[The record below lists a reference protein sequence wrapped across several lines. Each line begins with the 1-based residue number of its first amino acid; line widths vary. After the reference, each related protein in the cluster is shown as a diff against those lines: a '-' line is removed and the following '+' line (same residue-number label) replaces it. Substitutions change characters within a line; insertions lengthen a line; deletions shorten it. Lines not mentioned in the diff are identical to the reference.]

1 MHPCLLAL
9 RIADTLLTF
18 LLVFLICSRGL
29 RPRYAAFAAWLSV
42 SGVIDAALLWI
53 PHETMLYAQLWSAS
67 QPVLWTLQ
75 LLSVQEVMSLVTEQ
89 YPELGVAAK
98 VITSS
103 SFTVGV
109 IAAGVSVFSDLNN
122 ANHVPLWLD
131 VTWRVTRY
139 VSCASCF
146 VLVAQILWFAL
157 FPVPMVPNVRI
168 HRRLFTLYGGVLPTL
183 ALLIGDV
190 GSPLLNDYVNIGYLS
205 GVLITLC
212 CWAGLL
218 TPGREYCPIS
228 ARTTSQSSL
237 QNISKL
243 DFEILR

>member
-1 MHPCLLAL
+1 MHLCLLTL
-9 RIADTLLTF
+9 RTVDTLLTF

-42 SGVIDAALLWI
+42 SGLIDAALLWI
-53 PHETMLYAQLWSAS
+53 PHETMLYAELWSAT
-67 QPVLWTLQ
+67 QPILWTLQ
-75 LLSVQEVMSLVTEQ
+75 LLAVQEVMSLVTEQ
-89 YPELGVAAK
+89 YPQLGVAAK

-103 SFTVGV
+103 SFTVGI
-109 IAAGVSVFSDLNN
+109 IAAAISVFSNLNTS
-122 ANHVPLWLD
+122 HVPLWLD

-139 VSCASCF
+139 VCCASCF

-190 GSPLLNDYVNIGYLS
+190 GSQRLNDYVNVGYLS
-205 GVLITLC
+205 GVLVTLC
-212 CWAGLL
+212 CWIGLL
-218 TPGREYCPIS
+218 TPDREYCPIS
-228 ARTTSQSSL
+228 ARTMSRSSL
-237 QNISKL
+237 QNISKF

>member
-1 MHPCLLAL
+1 
-9 RIADTLLTF
+9 
-18 LLVFLICSRGL
+18 
-29 RPRYAAFAAWLSV
+29 
-42 SGVIDAALLWI
+42 
-53 PHETMLYAQLWSAS
+53 MLYAQLWSAT

-75 LLSVQEVMSLVTEQ
+75 MLAVLEVMSLVTEQ

-109 IAAGVSVFSDLNN
+109 IAAGVSVFSDLHN
-122 ANHVPLWLD
+122 ANHIPLWLA

-168 HRRLFTLYGGVLPTL
+168 HRRLFTLYGGVLPTF
-183 ALLIGDV
+183 ALLTGDV
-190 GSPLLNDYVNIGYLS
+190 GSQLLNDYVNVVYLS
-205 GVLITLC
+205 GVLVTLC
-212 CWAGLL
+212 CWIGLL
-218 TPGREYCPIS
+218 KPNREYCPIS
-228 ARTTSQSSL
+228 ARTMSGTSL
-237 QNISKL
+237 QNIPKF
-243 DFEILR
+243 DFEILG